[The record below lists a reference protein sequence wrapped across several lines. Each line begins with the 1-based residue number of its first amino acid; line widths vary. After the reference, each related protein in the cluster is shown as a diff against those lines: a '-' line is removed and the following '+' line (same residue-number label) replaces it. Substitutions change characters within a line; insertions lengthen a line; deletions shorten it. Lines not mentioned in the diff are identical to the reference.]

1 KRLRAL
7 PIRPPEPA
15 RVGRTRKLKRR
26 LDRVEIDQIIAK
38 YESGV
43 STNQLMTQHH
53 LAKRTISGLLRA
65 NGVAMRRQGLTVD
78 QAREA
83 ADLYQAGRSLAWI
96 AVYVGGFS
104 PTTVARALKRQGVSL
119 RPRPGIS

>member
-1 KRLRAL
+1 
-7 PIRPPEPA
+7 
-15 RVGRTRKLKRR
+15 
-26 LDRVEIDQIIAK
+26 
-38 YESGV
+38 
-43 STNQLMTQHH
+43 MTQHH